1 MRLLIIEDDENIIA
15 NLRRGLRDSYVIDVA
30 RSGNEGLDNIA
41 ACDYDLIF
49 LDLTLPDHGGI
60 NLCRELRRD
69 GVGCPIMAAT
79 ERNDVE
85 LQVMVLDA
93 GADDYVRKPFHIDE
107 IRARVRALLRRGS
120 DHKTSE
126 LIAGDLVMDVAR
138 RTVKREGKQ
147 ITLRRKEF
155 DLLEYMVR
163 NNGHTVT
170 RQMILDHVWDMN
182 DSIWTNAIDVHIKHL
197 RDKIDRPFD
206 IQYIKTM
213 HGIGYRLDAIKQT
226 PKSDTIESTSL
237 ELATS

>member
-1 MRLLIIEDDENIIA
+1 MRLLIIEDNETVIA
-15 NLRRGLRDSYVIDVA
+15 NLRKGLRDSYIIDVA

-69 GVGCPIMAAT
+69 GVVCPIMAAT

-93 GADDYVRKPFHIDE
+93 GADDYVTKPFHIEE
-107 IRARVRALLRRGS
+107 IRARIRALLRRGS

-126 LIAGDLVMDVAR
+126 LTAGDLVVDVSK
-138 RTVKREGKQ
+138 RTVERAGKLIQ
-147 ITLRRKEF
+147 LRRKEF
-155 DLLEYMVR
+155 DLLEYLVR

-197 RDKIDRPFD
+197 RDKVDRPYD
-206 IQYIKTM
+206 EYYIKTM
-213 HGIGYRLDAIKQT
+213 HGVGYRFDA
-226 PKSDTIESTSL
+226 ESESGSSAAQL
-237 ELATS
+237 ELAKS

>member
-1 MRLLIIEDDENIIA
+1 MRILVIEDNENVIA

-30 RSGNEGLDNIA
+30 RNGNEGLDKIA

-69 GVGCPIMAAT
+69 GVNCPIMAAT

-93 GADDYVRKPFHIDE
+93 GADDYICKPFHIEE
-107 IRARVRALLRRGS
+107 IKARIRALLRRGTE
-120 DHKTSE
+120 HKSSE
-126 LIAGDLVMDVAR
+126 LIAGELVMDVAK
-138 RTVKREGKQ
+138 RTVKREGKLIQ
-147 ITLRRKEF
+147 LRRKEY

-197 RDKIDRPFD
+197 RDKIDRPFGSN
-206 IQYIKTM
+206 YIKTM
-213 HGIGYRLDAIKQT
+213 HGIGYRLDPEIN
-226 PKSDTIESTSL
+226 STTAHKL

>member
-1 MRLLIIEDDENIIA
+1 MRILIIEDNENVIA

-30 RSGNEGLDNIA
+30 RNGNEGLDNIA

-69 GVGCPIMAAT
+69 GVVCPIMAAT
-79 ERNDVE
+79 ERNDIE

-93 GADDYVRKPFHIDE
+93 GADDYVTKPFHIDE
-107 IRARVRALLRRGS
+107 IRARIRALLRRGT
-120 DHKTSE
+120 DHKSSE
-126 LIAGDLVMDVAR
+126 LTAGQLVMDVAK
-138 RTVKREGKQ
+138 RTVSRGGKLIQ
-147 ITLRRKEF
+147 LRRKEF
-155 DLLEYMVR
+155 DLLEYLVR

-206 IQYIKTM
+206 SHYIKTM
-213 HGIGYRLDAIKQT
+213 HGIGYRLEVGVT
-226 PKSDTIESTSL
+226 PNEASPKL
-237 ELATS
+237 ELATN